1 MGGRSNDKFKIDSD
15 GNGLFSGDVSL
26 ENNGGFSSVHYQFE
40 KINTTRDSNPLL
52 ITMTI
57 VAQHPE
63 VLLQAIGLF
72 LFYVR

>member
-1 MGGRSNDKFKIDSD
+1 VEDQMVNSKLTVMAMVCFR
-15 GNGLFSGDVSL
+15 V
-26 ENNGGFSSVHYQFE
+26 SSVHYHFE
-40 KINTTRDSNPLL
+40 KINTTRDSIPLL

-63 VLLQAIGLF
+63 VLLAAIGLF